1 MPRSPR
7 FRAFFVAMI
16 AALAVHPSSPA
27 FADSGT
33 IRLTI
38 FKGGWIMGGSGGSGT
53 LASTENATQLG
64 VGGIGQASPSAARR
78 RRSPGR
84 VTHIRRASDVEGVY
98 GAASAGGAIVRGAG
112 TIVLRNEKGAVLE
125 LSGRQNGTDGQ
136 CGFFRT
142 GDYAEVTFRI
152 TGDGVARPFR

>member
-1 MPRSPR
+1 MLRSPR
-7 FRAFFVAMI
+7 FRAFLAAML
-16 AALAVHPSSPA
+16 AALAIHLSSPA

-38 FKGGWIMGGSGGSGT
+38 FKGGWIIGGSGGNGT
-53 LASTENATQLG
+53 LSFNGKRYRLG
-64 VGGIGQASPSAARR
+64 VGGISVGFTFGGAKATLS
-78 RRSPGR
+78 GR

-125 LSGRQNGTDGQ
+125 LSGRQ
-136 CGFFRT
+136 T
-142 GDYAEVTFRI
+142 GLMVNADFSGLAI
-152 TGDGVARPFR
+152 TLR